1 MYGDVVSGDSTLLRG
16 AGHMLLPI
24 IPVSTQRI
32 SIVYISTSSTKIK
45 ISTQDFIAFFL
56 PLYGIIKK
64 RKYPRGQIT
73 FNIVSDTKCTT
84 NGLVLSINH
93 NKITFKKGLK

>member
-1 MYGDVVSGDSTLLRG
+1 MYGDVVCGDSTLLRR

-45 ISTQDFIAFFL
+45 ISAQDFIAFL
-56 PLYGIIKK
+56 PLYNINKK
-64 RKYPRGQIT
+64 ESTVGVK
-73 FNIVSDTKCTT
+73 
-84 NGLVLSINH
+84 LLSILFVIINALQMVLFH
-93 NKITFKKGLK
+93 PLILIKS

>member
-45 ISTQDFIAFFL
+45 ISTQDFIAFFCHCMVL
-56 PLYGIIKK
+56 LKK
-64 RKYPRGQIT
+64 ESTLEVK
-73 FNIVSDTKCTT
+73 
-84 NGLVLSINH
+84 LLSILFLIINA
-93 NKITFKKGLK
+93 LQMA